1 MHINF
6 IKQEREEIHM
16 DRLEPLICRR
26 VAYIMADEPDAVYYG
41 TVERDSTGR
50 PYIQDDNEEQVVVY
64 DTGILL
70 RVKEA

>member
-1 MHINF
+1 
-6 IKQEREEIHM
+6 M
-16 DRLEPLICRR
+16 DRLEHFICRR

-50 PYIQDDNEEQVVVY
+50 PYIQDENEEQVVVY

-70 RVKEA
+70 QVNEA